1 MAMTKAMQDAGISPD
16 EVDYIAA
23 HGTSTQ
29 LNDVTETRA
38 IKQAYGGHAHK
49 LAISS
54 TKSMV
59 GHTIGA
65 AGVIN
70 ALAAI
75 GAIREGV
82 VPPTINLD
90 EPDLPECDLDYVPNV
105 AREMKVDTAMING
118 FGFGG
123 QNAVAI
129 FRRFEP

>member
-1 MAMTKAMQDAGISPD
+1 MAMTKAMMDAGVAPD
-16 EVDYIAA
+16 EIDYIAA
-23 HGTSTQ
+23 HGTSTP

-38 IKQAYGGHAHK
+38 IKGAFGSHAHNV
-49 LAISS
+49 AISS

-75 GAIREGV
+75 SAIRDGKI
-82 VPPTINLD
+82 PPTANLTD
-90 EPDLPECDLDYVPNV
+90 PDLPECDLDYVPLK
-105 AREMKVDTAMING
+105 AREAKVDTAMING

-123 QNAVAI
+123 QNAVAV
-129 FRRFEP
+129 FRRFEA